1 MQIQHNFQ
9 QPPVISKSPVM
20 EQLEIQG
27 GHSLKGSIRISGAK
41 NAALPMLAATLLAQG
56 AFRLRDVPCLE
67 DVNIFIRLLEE
78 LGFKCKKE
86 ETGILLVDSS
96 GLSSHEAPYE
106 LVRMMRASVLVLGPL
121 TARLGRAKVAL
132 PGGCAIGA
140 RPIDF
145 HLKGLEL
152 MGAKLKLREGYVEV
166 RARRLSGA
174 RIYFDIPSVTATEN
188 LMMAACLASGVTTLE
203 NAAREPEVVAL
214 GQMLQQMG
222 AHIKGLGSE
231 TVKIEGVRQLSPVDW
246 KIIPDRIETGTYLM
260 AVGAA
265 GGKLVLENTV
275 PSHLDA
281 VLEKL
286 KNAGLV
292 IDILDET
299 TIRVKRRGRLKSVD
313 VKTLPY
319 PGFPTDL
326 QAQIMVLMAL
336 AGGLS
341 VITETIFENR
351 FMHVAELRRLGADIR
366 IEGRSAIVR
375 GVSSLAGAPV
385 MATDLRASACLVL
398 AGLAA
403 KGKTVVGGLNH
414 LNRGYENMDEK
425 LCSAGAVMKRV
436 KIEETV

>member
-1 MQIQHNFQ
+1 
-9 QPPVISKSPVM
+9 M
-20 EQLEIQG
+20 EQLEIRG
-27 GHSLKGSIRISGAK
+27 GHALKGNVRISGAK

-56 AFRLRDVPCLE
+56 LFRLRDVPALE
-67 DVNIFIRLLEE
+67 DVNTFIKLLEE
-78 LGFKCKKE
+78 LGYTFKTDE
-86 ETGILLVDSS
+86 NRELLVDSS

-121 TARLGRAKVAL
+121 LARLGRARVAL

-152 MGAKLKLREGYVEV
+152 MGAKLKLKEGFVEAK
-166 RARRLSGA
+166 ARRLSGA
-174 RIYFDIPSVTATEN
+174 RIYFDIPSVTGTEN
-188 LMMAACLASGVTTLE
+188 LMMAACLARGKTILE

-214 GQMLQQMG
+214 GDMLIEMG
-222 AHIKGLGSE
+222 ARIRGLGSE
-231 TVKIEGVRQLSPVDW
+231 TVIIEGVKKLKAVDW
-246 KIIPDRIETGTYLM
+246 QIIPDRIEAGTYLM

-265 GGKLVLENTV
+265 GGQLVLENTL
-275 PSHLDA
+275 PRHLETII
-281 VLEKL
+281 EKL
-286 KNAGLV
+286 REAGLT
-292 IDILDET
+292 INILDDT
-299 TIRVKRRGRLKSVD
+299 TLRVKKRGRLKSVD
-313 VKTLPY
+313 IKTLPY

-326 QAQIMVLMAL
+326 QAQVMVLMST

-351 FMHVAELRRLGADIR
+351 FMHVAELKRLGADIR

-375 GVSSLAGAPV
+375 GVSSLKGAPV

-403 KGKTVVGGLNH
+403 RGKTLVAGLNH
-414 LNRGYENMDEK
+414 LNRGYEKMDEK
-425 LCSAGAVMKRV
+425 LSAAGARMKLV
-436 KIEETV
+436 ELEQPA